1 MLVGMVQNEN
11 ILLHDMVGILAE
23 KVGAS
28 QIEVLVPSDG
38 LNIVEDGRYE
48 GSLLDIQVFE
58 AKRMLEMSKL
68 VEKDFLD
75 AHSIVIKVHHQG
87 LVVSAIR
94 HQMEFSARIDVCS
107 QVVFDVPL
115 RRPIVAE

>member
-1 MLVGMVQNEN
+1 
-11 ILLHDMVGILAE
+11 MVGILAE

-28 QIEVLVPSDG
+28 EIKVLVSSDG
-38 LNIVEDGRYE
+38 FNIVEDGWYE

-58 AKRMLEMSKL
+58 AKGMLEMSKL

-75 AHSIVIKVHHQG
+75 AHSVVIKVHYQG
-87 LVVSAIR
+87 LIVSAVR
-94 HQMEFSARIDVCS
+94 HQVEFSARIDVCS

-115 RRPIVAE
+115 RRSVVAE